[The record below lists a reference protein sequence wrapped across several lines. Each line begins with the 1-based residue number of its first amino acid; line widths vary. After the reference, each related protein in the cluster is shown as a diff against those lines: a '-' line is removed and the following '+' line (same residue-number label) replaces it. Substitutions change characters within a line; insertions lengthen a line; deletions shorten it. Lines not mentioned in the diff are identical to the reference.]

1 MNLHS
6 LDPSKSI
13 ILDANIL
20 LYGIQRK
27 SEQCVELIGRIG
39 DGELNCHIT
48 SHILAEV
55 MHVLMIEEARSIGE
69 ITGGNPARKLSEKP
83 GLVNSL
89 YLYESV
95 FEDILNL
102 GMNIEVVEKQD
113 LIEALAVQRKYG
125 LLTNDSL
132 IIAVAKRLR
141 ITSLVSADK
150 VFAKVRS
157 ITLYSPDD
165 II

>member
-6 LDPSKSI
+6 IDPSKSI

-27 SEQCVELIGRIG
+27 SAQCVELIGRIG
-39 DGELNCHIT
+39 GGELNCHIT

-69 ITGGNPARKLSEKP
+69 ITGGNPAKKLSEKP

-102 GMNIEVVEKQD
+102 GMNIEVIEKED
-113 LIEALAVQRKYG
+113 LTEALAVQRKYG

-150 VFAKVRS
+150 VFGKVKKH
-157 ITLYSPDD
+157 YSLLSG
-165 II
+165 

>member
-39 DGELNCHIT
+39 DGELNCYIT

-69 ITGGNPARKLSEKP
+69 ITGGNPAKKLSEKP

-150 VFAKVRS
+150 VFGKVKS

>member
-27 SEQCVELIGRIG
+27 SKQCVELISRIG
-39 DGELNCHIT
+39 GGELNCYIT

>member
-27 SEQCVELIGRIG
+27 SAQCVELIGRIG

-69 ITGGNPARKLSEKP
+69 ITGGNPAKKLSEKP
-83 GLVNSL
+83 GLVSSL

-102 GMNIEVVEKQD
+102 GMNIEVIEKQD
-113 LIEALAVQRKYG
+113 LTEALAVQRKYG

-150 VFAKVRS
+150 VFGKVKS

>member
-39 DGELNCHIT
+39 DGELNCYIT

-150 VFAKVRS
+150 VFGKVKS

>member
-1 MNLHS
+1 M
-6 LDPSKSI
+6 
-13 ILDANIL
+13 
-20 LYGIQRK
+20 
-27 SEQCVELIGRIG
+27 
-39 DGELNCHIT
+39 
-48 SHILAEV
+48 
-55 MHVLMIEEARSIGE
+55 
-69 ITGGNPARKLSEKP
+69 SEKP
-83 GLVNSL
+83 GLVSSL

-150 VFAKVRS
+150 VFGKVKS

>member
-27 SEQCVELIGRIG
+27 SKQCVELISRIG
-39 DGELNCHIT
+39 DGELNCYIT

-69 ITGGNPARKLSEKP
+69 ITGNPAK
-83 GLVNSL
+83 N
-89 YLYESV
+89 
-95 FEDILNL
+95 
-102 GMNIEVVEKQD
+102 
-113 LIEALAVQRKYG
+113 
-125 LLTNDSL
+125 
-132 IIAVAKRLR
+132 
-141 ITSLVSADK
+141 
-150 VFAKVRS
+150 
-157 ITLYSPDD
+157 
-165 II
+165 